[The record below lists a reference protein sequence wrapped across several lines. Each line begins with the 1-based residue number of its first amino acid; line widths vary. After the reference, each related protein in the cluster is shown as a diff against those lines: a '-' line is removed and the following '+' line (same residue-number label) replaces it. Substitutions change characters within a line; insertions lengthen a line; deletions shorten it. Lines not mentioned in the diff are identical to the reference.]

1 MIDASLREKLKVLE
15 KRLCESIL
23 GQEEVIRE
31 IVPILIN
38 GELGINSKGKP
49 KANLL
54 LLGPPG
60 VGKTDICN
68 VFTDYLL
75 GSEKLIRFDMS
86 DYQTVE
92 SIYRLL
98 GHNGEEGLFGINYDR
113 VDGAGT
119 LLFDEIEKAHE
130 RVLDLFLQLLSAAR
144 ITLGSGR
151 VLNLEGF
158 YVVAT
163 SNIGSPL
170 LIGSKTNVRETL
182 VRRVLQEAQN
192 QMRPEILDRFDRVLV
207 FNRLSY
213 EVQIDVARLHLAR
226 EIEAQ
231 KRRGYA
237 VEWDG
242 EALKVIVRNGYSEK
256 QGARRM
262 RNAAREAVQE
272 AIRDA
277 LLSGKEASGR
287 LHYDGGKKA
296 FLLNGQD

>member
-1 MIDASLREKLKVLE
+1 
-15 KRLCESIL
+15 
-23 GQEEVIRE
+23 
-31 IVPILIN
+31 
-38 GELGINSKGKP
+38 
-49 KANLL
+49 
-54 LLGPPG
+54 
-60 VGKTDICN
+60 
-68 VFTDYLL
+68 
-75 GSEKLIRFDMS
+75 
-86 DYQTVE
+86 
-92 SIYRLL
+92 
-98 GHNGEEGLFGINYDR
+98 
-113 VDGAGT
+113 

-158 YVVAT
+158 YVAAT

-192 QMRPEILDRFDRVLV
+192 QMRPEIFDRFDRVLV

-213 EVQIDVARLHLAR
+213 EVQIDVGRLHLSR
-226 EIEAQ
+226 EMEAQ
-231 KRRGYA
+231 NRRGYR
-237 VEWDG
+237 VEFDA
-242 EALKVIVRNGYSEK
+242 EALKAIVRNGYSEK

>member
-1 MIDASLREKLKVLE
+1 MIELELRDKLKGLGAFMGGN
-15 KRLCESIL
+15 IL
-23 GQEEVIRE
+23 GQAEVIAE

-38 GELGINSKGKP
+38 GELGINSEGKP

-60 VGKTDICN
+60 VGKTEICN
-68 VFTDYLL
+68 VFTDYLI
-75 GSEKLIRFDMS
+75 GQEKLVRFDMS
-86 DYQTVE
+86 EYQTLD

-98 GHNGEEGLFGINYDR
+98 GHNGEEGLFGLNYDR
-113 VDGAGT
+113 VDGSGT

-151 VLNLEGF
+151 VLNVEKF
-158 YVVAT
+158 YVAAT

-182 VRRVLQEAQN
+182 VRRVTQEVQS
-192 QMRPEILDRFDRVLV
+192 QMRPEIFDRFDRVLV

-213 EVQIDVARLHLAR
+213 EVQIDVARLHLER
-226 EIEAQ
+226 ELDAQ
-231 KRRGYA
+231 NRRGHSVNA
-237 VEWDG
+237 WEA
-242 EALKVIVRNGYSEK
+242 EALKAIVRSGYSEK

-262 RNAAREAVQE
+262 RNAAREAVQA

-277 LLSGKEASGR
+277 LLNGREASGR
-287 LHYDGGKKA
+287 LDYKGEGKTF
-296 FLLNGQD
+296 FLG